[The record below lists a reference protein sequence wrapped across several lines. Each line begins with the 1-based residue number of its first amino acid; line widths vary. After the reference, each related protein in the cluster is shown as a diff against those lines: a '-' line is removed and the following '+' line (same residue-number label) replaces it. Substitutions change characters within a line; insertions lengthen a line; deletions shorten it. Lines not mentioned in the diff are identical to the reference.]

1 MQAEDVIYETIKAKG
16 KLTRAEIEAELNKL
30 KYDNPEKFKAIT
42 NCPDSLP
49 KILEKMV
56 ANKKLRKEITNPWK
70 APYYLVE

>member
-1 MQAEDVIYETIKAKG
+1 MQAEDLIYEIIKTKG
-16 KLTRAEIEAELNKL
+16 KLTRADIENELNKL

-42 NCPDSLP
+42 NCPVSLP

-56 ANKKLRKEITNPWK
+56 ANKKLKKEVVSQWR